1 MSYPNIPPAS
11 TLPEKA
17 TATVEFGIVACAL
30 RYWTQALDF
39 QGRAT
44 RRDILVAMVMNLSA
58 FTILSAVSLFL
69 ANVFWFIT
77 IIPNLSQFCRRCHDV
92 GKSPFPL
99 IGVVALLLMAMV
111 LSGCFAILPGIALAV
126 FLLYICWLVLICPGD
141 PYANDYGPDPRA

>member
-58 FTILSAVSLFL
+58 FTILSAVSLSWKTQLERTCCVASNL
-69 ANVFWFIT
+69 AW
-77 IIPNLSQFCRRCHDV
+77 RCH
-92 GKSPFPL
+92 
-99 IGVVALLLMAMV
+99 AA
-111 LSGCFAILPGIALAV
+111 A
-126 FLLYICWLVLICPGD
+126 
-141 PYANDYGPDPRA
+141 